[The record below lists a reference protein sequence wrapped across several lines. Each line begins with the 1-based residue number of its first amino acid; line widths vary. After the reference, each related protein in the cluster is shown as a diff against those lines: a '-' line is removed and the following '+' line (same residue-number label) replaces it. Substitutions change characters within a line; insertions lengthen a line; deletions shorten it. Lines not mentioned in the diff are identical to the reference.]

1 VCFTLDIYLLKQKN
15 MKNIGLLFVC
25 LCTSFMTIAQSIY
38 IIDQNSLQPIEGVE
52 LYKAGSAILL
62 GKSSNKGIVELQSI
76 SQNESLLFIHPMY
89 LNKMLTLDE
98 LKSQNNVVRLTENV
112 NSIEEVVVSA
122 SKFEEKR
129 KDVAQKIQVMRA
141 SELQNMNQSST
152 ADVLANSG
160 NVMVQKSQ
168 LGGGSPIIRGFETNK
183 VLIVVDGMRMN
194 NAIYRGGHLQNV
206 ITVDNSIMDRVEI
219 VFGPGSVMYGSDA
232 LGGVM
237 SFTTKNPILSTD
249 GKLNVKAGAYTRYM
263 SAVNGYAAHANVS
276 IGGKRFG
283 SLTSFTYSNY
293 GDLRQGA
300 NREISLGNF
309 GARPWYVER
318 INGVD
323 SLLVNADTN
332 LQVGSGYMQYDILQK
347 FLFQQNENTKHI
359 LNLQYS
365 TSSDVPRYDRLVQT
379 SGGLPKYA
387 EWYYGPQQRI
397 LASYTLQLSKKNLFY
412 DNARFILGYQQIEES
427 RIDRKFNKDGQNNR
441 IENLDILTANLD
453 LVKKIG
459 KNELRYGL
467 EGWYNKVASTAFTKD
482 ITTGI
487 ETPLD
492 TRYASGGAVMS
503 SAAIYATHTLEINDK
518 LILNDGLRF
527 SNVGLQAK
535 FTDTTFFKFPFSEAN
550 QNNSALTGNIGLI
563 YMPTED
569 FRLTALVSSGFR
581 APNVDDLS
589 KVFESTA
596 GTIIVPNDSLK
607 PEKTYNGEVGISNRF
622 GGWLT
627 LQATGYYTL
636 YRDALSVQNF
646 WYKGQD
652 SIVYEGSLSQ
662 VVATQN
668 STKAYLYGLELALN
682 GRVNENVSV
691 YGTYNY
697 TYARIVTDSTA
708 IPLDH
713 IPPVFGKFGVQISDK
728 KFRADLFIN
737 YSAWKRITDYSPSG
751 EDNEDYALP
760 EGMPS
765 WYTVNARV
773 TYQFNKML
781 SAQVACENILDRN
794 YRVFASNISA
804 PGRNFIFTLR
814 GSF

>member
-1 VCFTLDIYLLKQKN
+1 
-15 MKNIGLLFVC
+15 MKNIGLLIVC
-25 LCTSFMTIAQSIY
+25 LCASFISFAQPIT

-52 LYKAGSAILL
+52 VYKAGSAVML
-62 GKSSNKGIVELQSI
+62 GKSSNKGVFELQSI
-76 SQNESLLFIHPMY
+76 SQNESLVFIHPMY
-89 LNKMLTLDE
+89 IKKMLTLDE
-98 LKSQNNVVRLTENV
+98 LKSQNNVVRLAENV
-112 NSIEEVVVSA
+112 NSIDEVVVSA

-160 NVMVQKSQ
+160 NIMVQKSQ

-183 VLIVVDGMRMN
+183 VLIVVDGIRMN

-206 ITVDNSIMDRVEI
+206 ITLDNAIMDRVEI
-219 VFGPGSVMYGSDA
+219 VYGPGSVVYGSDA

-237 SFTTKNPILSTD
+237 SFTTKNPLLSTD

-263 SAVNGYAAHANVS
+263 SAVNGYAAHGDVS
-276 IGGKRFG
+276 VGGKKFG
-283 SLTSFTYSNY
+283 SLTSFTYANY

-300 NREISLGNF
+300 NREPSVGNF

-332 LQVGSGYMQYDILQK
+332 VQVGSGYTQYDILQK
-347 FLFQQNENTKHI
+347 FLFQQNENVKHI
-359 LNLQYS
+359 VNFQYS
-365 TSSDVPRYDRLVQT
+365 TSSNVPRYDRLVQT
-379 SGGLPKYA
+379 SGGMPKYA
-387 EWYYGPQQRI
+387 EWNYGPQNRM
-397 LASYTLQLSKKNLFY
+397 LASYTLQLSNKNLFY
-412 DNARFILGYQQIEES
+412 NNARFILGYQQIEES
-427 RIDRKFNKDGQNNR
+427 RIDRKYKKDGQNNR
-441 IENLDILTANLD
+441 IENLDIITANFD
-453 LVKKIG
+453 LAKKFG

-467 EGWYNKVASTAFTKD
+467 EGWYNVVKSTAFTKD
-482 ITTGI
+482 IVTG
-487 ETPLD
+487 TDSPLD

-503 SAAIYATHTLEINDK
+503 SVAVYATHTLEISDK

-527 SNVGLQAK
+527 SNVGLNAK
-535 FTDTTFFKFPFSEAN
+535 FTDTTFFNFPFKEAV

-563 YMPTED
+563 YLPSED
-569 FRLTALVSSGFR
+569 CRVTALVSSGFR

-589 KVFESTA
+589 KVFESTP
-596 GTIIVPNDSLK
+596 GNINVPNPDLK
-607 PEKTYNGEVGISNRF
+607 PEYTYNGELGVSNRF
-622 GGWLT
+622 GGIFT
-627 LQATGYYTL
+627 VQATAYYTL
-636 YRDALSVQNF
+636 YRNALTTQNF
-646 WYKGQD
+646 TYNGQD
-652 SIVYEGSLSQ
+652 SIMYGGVMSN
-662 VVATQN
+662 VVATTN
-668 STKAYLYGLELALN
+668 ANKAYLYGLELAVNGKLN
-682 GRVNENVSV
+682 DHVSV

-697 TYARIVTDSTA
+697 THARIVMDSVSA

-713 IPPVFGKFGVQISDK
+713 IPPAFGKLGMQITDK
-728 KFRADLFIN
+728 KFRGDLFVN
-737 YSAWKRITDYSPSG
+737 YSAWKRIADYNPFG
-751 EDNEDYALP
+751 EDNQAYALP

-773 TYQFNKML
+773 TYQFNKMF
-781 SAQVACENILDRN
+781 SVQVTCENILDRN

-814 GSF
+814 GNF